1 MDDLFSSLLTDQNT
15 DTNSNT
21 GKSDYKSKSK
31 RKSKSETKHHN
42 AERHLADGGVEMM
55 NLEVESS
62 NVREL
67 VGNGEDSTSTATYV
81 SDNALHSIA
90 GGEYSLSLGIG
101 ISID

>member
-21 GKSDYKSKSK
+21 GNSDYKSNVEAKEK
-31 RKSKSETKHHN
+31 QPKHHN